1 MSSIPHAAASM
12 IALAF
17 SVARADAGSFVA
29 GNTVFLAGLG
39 SVHANT
45 RINIA
50 SGAVKQTD
58 RPSRLRRSLA
68 IGACTALAA

>member
-1 MSSIPHAAASM
+1 M
-12 IALAF
+12 ALAF
-17 SVARADAGSFVA
+17 NVARADAGSFVA

-45 RINIA
+45 QITIA
-50 SGAVKQTD
+50 SGAVQQTD
-58 RPSRLRRSLA
+58 RPSRLRSSLA